1 MAKTLQ
7 ELFTANSI
15 RELFSGEPSEPET
28 SLREVAGSEPV
39 IPPNR
44 NPVEEICQAALPGDK
59 TAEECW
65 FEALCPTP
73 PINRQMREQAQE
85 GHRIAEEF
93 PERGAYHGG
102 PPVPDMGGITQP
114 ADPRNLCGPFVPV
127 PPDQVPPPMTGG
139 FKMKIQ
145 PFDEYVAKT
154 RAQGAQGSP
163 CSSGFSTGPVIGN
176 ARGFPIIKGD

>member
-7 ELFTANSI
+7 ELFTASSL
-15 RELFSGEPSEPET
+15 RELFSGESSEPET
-28 SLREVAGSEPV
+28 SLREVAASDPI
-39 IPPNR
+39 IPKNR
-44 NPVEEICQAALPGDK
+44 TPIEELCQAALPGDK

-73 PINRQMREQAQE
+73 AINTHMRQQAQE

-102 PPVPDMGGITQP
+102 APVPDMGGITMP
-114 ADPRNLCGPFVPV
+114 ADPRNLTGTFVPV
-127 PPDQVPPPMTGG
+127 PPDKVPPPQTGG

-145 PFDEYVAKT
+145 SWDEYKAEF
-154 RAQGAQGSP
+154 AQTGSKRVPGTLQPTGAP
-163 CSSGFSTGPVIGN
+163 LNVV
-176 ARGFPIIKGD
+176 RGFPVFRGD